1 VTTEKLI
8 FQYESYE
15 QKESHISMV
24 PHRIPDNRRITKEWN
39 LDQIRE
45 IQLRRYI
52 LRKTA
57 LEIFL
62 LDGSSIF
69 LNFPNGGQEEISQKL
84 IR

>member
-1 VTTEKLI
+1 
-8 FQYESYE
+8 
-15 QKESHISMV
+15 MV